1 MTKKRAANIL
11 ISIVV
16 ALLFVHLAVR
26 NVDLGELWQQ
36 MKMAT
41 YYWLPFFVVITLLSH
56 LLRAERWRLLMVNG
70 QKAGEGETPR
80 STLFAGVMLG
90 YMLNNVIPRL
100 GEISRPIYVAKKTGM
115 SSSNLIGTI
124 VIERLIDLLTMV
136 LLIAFVAVYLIRDT
150 GVLEQ
155 LFGTE
160 SWPAYSYF
168 VIPAF
173 FAAAFAGIWIL
184 YKILKH
190 LDEEK
195 PFENRMMNNVVG
207 KARSFSEGMASVKDV
222 KNWPAFLLLT
232 AGIWIGYILMTY
244 LPFYMMDLQSAYG
257 LNISD
262 AVVLT
267 MVSSIGVS
275 IPTPAGIGSYHLL
288 IQQSMHVLYNIPLVT
303 ALTYATIAHGV
314 TVILVFASAP
324 LALFWDKYNSLKR
337 GNIRA

>member
-1 MTKKRAANIL
+1 
-11 ISIVV
+11 
-16 ALLFVHLAVR
+16 
-26 NVDLGELWQQ
+26 
-36 MKMAT
+36 
-41 YYWLPFFVVITLLSH
+41 
-56 LLRAERWRLLMVNG
+56 
-70 QKAGEGETPR
+70 
-80 STLFAGVMLG
+80 
-90 YMLNNVIPRL
+90 MLNNVIPRL
-100 GEISRPIYVAKKTGM
+100 GEISRPVYVAKKEGL

-136 LLIAFVAVYLIRDT
+136 ILIALAAVYLIRDA
-150 GVLEQ
+150 GVLQQ

-160 SWPAYSYF
+160 SWPAYTYF
-168 VIPAF
+168 LIPAF
-173 FAAAFAGIWIL
+173 FAAAFGGIWIL
-184 YKILKH
+184 YKILTH
-190 LDEEK
+190 FDDEK
-195 PFENRMMNNVVG
+195 SIDNKLLNTVIG

-232 AGIWIGYILMTY
+232 AGIWLGYILMTY
-244 LPFYMMDLQSAYG
+244 LPFYMIDLQGAYG
-257 LNISD
+257 LTISD

-337 GNIRA
+337 GNIRARLFLNPLKF

>member
-1 MTKKRAANIL
+1 MTIKRAANIL

-26 NVDLGELWQQ
+26 NVDLAELWQQ

-41 YYWLPFFVVITLLSH
+41 YYWLPFFIAITLTSH
-56 LLRAERWRLLMVNG
+56 LLRAERWRLLMANG
-70 QKAGEGETPR
+70 RKAEEGDIPR

-136 LLIAFVAVYLIRDT
+136 LLITFAAVYLIRDT

-160 SWPAYSYF
+160 SWPAYSYI

-173 FAAAFAGIWIL
+173 FVAAFAGIWIL
-184 YKILKH
+184 YTVLKH

-195 PFENRMMNNVVG
+195 PFDNSLMNKTVG

-232 AGIWIGYILMTY
+232 AGIWLGYILMTY

-288 IQQSMHVLYNIPLVT
+288 IQQSMHLLYNIPLVA

-314 TVILVFASAP
+314 TVILVFAAAP
-324 LALFWDKYNSLKR
+324 LALFWDKYNSLKH
-337 GNIRA
+337 GNIRS